1 MVKIWS
7 TAREVVVKDI
17 VETLFLFIFAT
28 EADRQK
34 VLRGGPWNFDKALVL
49 LETPDGSVA
58 PSKMILNYADFW
70 VQVHNVPLSCMSTN
84 MGRQIGNSF
93 GRCLDV
99 MEGMD
104 GECLGKFLRIRV
116 SVDVSKPLRRG
127 KKMLLPSGN
136 NVFVEFRYER
146 LPEFCFCCGRM
157 GHVFKVCSFVDQV
170 SKQADD
176 KPYGIWLKATKEFH
190 PIRAGNPKRSGGSGL
205 GSKNTRGLAADDG
218 SGAHGEWLVGQGPVI
233 HAQHLSSDEEGEGVK
248 EREMEEGG
256 QKGSSRGENVAEP
269 SVGPLGSQRVGERR
283 QPPRE
288 AEREPAVG
296 AGLAS
301 NGEMGN
307 S

>member
-1 MVKIWS
+1 MDEVINSLEKSLILTEDESDAIQVGQNDIEDVGERLKTSLVGKVLTTNAFNREAFKQTMVKIWS

-17 VETLFLFIFAT
+17 GETLFLFIFAT

-127 KKMLLPSGN
+127 KKMLLPS
-136 NVFVEFRYER
+136 
-146 LPEFCFCCGRM
+146 
-157 GHVFKVCSFVDQV
+157 
-170 SKQADD
+170 
-176 KPYGIWLKATKEFH
+176 
-190 PIRAGNPKRSGGSGL
+190 
-205 GSKNTRGLAADDG
+205 
-218 SGAHGEWLVGQGPVI
+218 
-233 HAQHLSSDEEGEGVK
+233 
-248 EREMEEGG
+248 RE
-256 QKGSSRGENVAEP
+256 
-269 SVGPLGSQRVGERR
+269 
-283 QPPRE
+283 
-288 AEREPAVG
+288 
-296 AGLAS
+296 
-301 NGEMGN
+301 
-307 S
+307 